1 MGLLKQNYDKKY
13 SLKTAK
19 NIHNNPPPP
28 RKHNNPKLYRIL
40 KITEYSKG
48 DVYMCRL

>member
-28 RKHNNPKLYRIL
+28 KTQQPKTLQNFKNN
-40 KITEYSKG
+40 
-48 DVYMCRL
+48 

>member
-19 NIHNNPPPP
+19 NIHNNPPPE
-28 RKHNNPKLYRIL
+28 NTTTQNF
-40 KITEYSKG
+40 TEF
-48 DVYMCRL
+48 

>member
-28 RKHNNPKLYRIL
+28 ENTTTQNF
-40 KITEYSKG
+40 TEF
-48 DVYMCRL
+48 